1 MFCVYLTFLFSQVMK
16 IIQNVRPNRQ
26 TVLFSA
32 TFPPHMDGLA
42 RRILNDPLIITVG
55 SRSTVSS
62 TITQIVLVLTED
74 EKFLKLLEVL
84 GQAQTDDDQTKVL
97 IFTDTQDSA
106 DRILSYLIRRGYP
119 SQALHGG
126 MDQMD
131 RDSTIADFKSG
142 ATNVLIATSVAA
154 RGLDVK
160 NLNVVINYECPN
172 HMEDYVHRVGRTGR
186 AGKEGTAYTFV
197 TLEQER
203 YSIDVIRALKRSG
216 VAIPPEL
223 DALGKSFRAKIK
235 AGTVKYI
242 KGNGYGGKGLA
253 RLDRNRDAAR
263 TVLRITHGDE
273 TVVGQDTDTL
283 AIEDVKKQAAIRDE
297 SGLMLIEGPSGV
309 KASAKKKFDPAE
321 MARMAESKKKVTEI
335 ASRLSQH
342 INSGVTVGKNEEGH
356 AIRKYAFEFEINEFA
371 SSIRYRL
378 MSYDTRNTIYEL
390 TRARLSVKG
399 LYVLP
404 GKECRLPDKKLYLVC
419 VVGWSNLLVCG
430 GRESTCAGSG

>member
-1 MFCVYLTFLFSQVMK
+1 MIFSQVMK
-16 IIQNVRPNRQ
+16 IIQNVRPDRQ

-42 RRILNDPLIITVG
+42 RRILANPLIITVG

-84 GQAQTDDDQTKVL
+84 GQEQTDDEQTKVL

-106 DRILSYLIRRGYP
+106 DRILSYLMRRGYP

-142 ATNVLIATSVAA
+142 ATNVLVATSVAA

-186 AGKEGTAYTFV
+186 AGKEGTAYTFI

-223 DALGKSFRAKIK
+223 DALGKSFRAKIA

-242 KGNGYGGKGLA
+242 KGNGYGGKGLE
-253 RLDRNRDAAR
+253 RLDRKRDNAR

-273 TVVGQDTDTL
+273 SVVGRGTDDA
-283 AIEDVKKQAAIRDE
+283 AIEDVKKQVALRDE
-297 SGLMLIEGPSGV
+297 SALMLIEGPSGAKTV
-309 KASAKKKFDPAE
+309 KKKFDKEEAARLAE
-321 MARMAESKKKVTEI
+321 AKKKVSEI
-335 ASRLSQH
+335 ASRLASQ
-342 INSGVTVGKNEEGH
+342 INSGVTVGAGEDGRE
-356 AIRKYAFEFEINEFA
+356 IRKYAFEFEINEFA
-371 SSIRYRL
+371 SGIRYRL
-378 MSYDTRNTIYEL
+378 MSFETRNVIFEL
-390 TRARLSVKG
+390 TRARVSVKG
-399 LYVLP
+399 LYTLP
-404 GKECRLPDKKLYLVC
+404 GRECKLPDKKLYLVC
-419 VVGWSNLLVCG
+419 WW
-430 GRESTCAGSG
+430 E